1 MVYRVAIVED
11 ETQYQ
16 KMFKAYVEKY
26 ATDKNLDIRIDIFR
40 DGLDITE
47 NYEPKWDIILLD
59 IKMQQQDGMSAAHII
74 REHDSKVLIMFI
86 TTLSQ
91 YAINGYEVGAMD
103 YVLKPV
109 EYEKFAFRFDR
120 LIGNVK
126 NTEDEYLMLPSEDGK
141 DRVYVSE
148 IKYITVD
155 HHNLEIYIQDK
166 QGRLKEYV
174 IRKSISAMEND
185 LKDKGFFRCDHS
197 TIVNIKAID
206 KVQKDTVMIGEKML
220 PISRSRK
227 KAFLEAIAKEN
238 M

>member
-16 KMFKAYVEKY
+16 EMFKAYVEKY

-126 NTEDEYLMLPSEDGK
+126 NTEDEYLMPYAEGTTFSLFSHSSVD
-141 DRVYVSE
+141 
-148 IKYITVD
+148 YITGSLMCDFGGKSGSLRDALVD
-155 HHNLEIYIQDK
+155 RGFN
-166 QGRLKEYV
+166 V
-174 IRKSISAMEND
+174 ND
-185 LKDKGFFRCDHS
+185 TLWDFYETGTGS
-197 TIVNIKAID
+197 
-206 KVQKDTVMIGEKML
+206 
-220 PISRSRK
+220 S
-227 KAFLEAIAKEN
+227 
-238 M
+238 

>member
-16 KMFKAYVEKY
+16 EMFKAYVEKY

-40 DGLDITE
+40 VGLDITE

-126 NTEDEYLMLPSEDGK
+126 NTEDEYLMPYAEGTTFSLFSHSSVD
-141 DRVYVSE
+141 
-148 IKYITVD
+148 YITGSLMCDFGGKSGSLRDALVD
-155 HHNLEIYIQDK
+155 RGFN
-166 QGRLKEYV
+166 V
-174 IRKSISAMEND
+174 ND
-185 LKDKGFFRCDHS
+185 TLWDFYETGTGS
-197 TIVNIKAID
+197 
-206 KVQKDTVMIGEKML
+206 
-220 PISRSRK
+220 S
-227 KAFLEAIAKEN
+227 
-238 M
+238 